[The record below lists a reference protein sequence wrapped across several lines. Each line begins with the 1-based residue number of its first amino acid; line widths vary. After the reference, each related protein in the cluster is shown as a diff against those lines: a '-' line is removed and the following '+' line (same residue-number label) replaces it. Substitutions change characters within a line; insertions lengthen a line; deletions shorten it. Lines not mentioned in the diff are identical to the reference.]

1 MVATGLWI
9 IVKHADWAPAERA
22 VRDGLRILGVST
34 MPSFDIVSEID
45 MHEVTNAVDQAKREL
60 GNRWDFKNVEADIEQ
75 DDKGITLSAEQDFQL
90 EQLQDILRM
99 TFAKRNIDSR
109 SLAEDGDSKAGKLV
123 KQHFTLRQG
132 IETDMA
138 KKIVKMIKDAKL
150 KVQASIQG
158 DKVRVTGK
166 KRDDLQTAIALLKE
180 ADLELPLQYNN
191 FRD

>member
-1 MVATGLWI
+1 
-9 IVKHADWAPAERA
+9 
-22 VRDGLRILGVST
+22 

-60 GNRWDFKNVEADIEQ
+60 GNRWDFKNVDADIEL
-75 DDKGITLSAEQDFQL
+75 DDKGLTISAEQEFQL
-90 EQLQDILRM
+90 EQLMDMLRM
-99 TFAKRNIDSR
+99 AFAKRSIDTRALS
-109 SLAEDGDSKAGKLV
+109 ENGESKAGKLI
-123 KQHFTLRQG
+123 KQHLELKQG

-138 KKIVKMIKDAKL
+138 KKIVKMIKEAKL
-150 KVQASIQG
+150 KVQSSIQG

-180 ADLELPLQYNN
+180 TELDVPLQFNN